1 MLAAARRA
9 ALLSSSAAAS
19 LSLYSGA
26 AACAPPAAPPQRPT
40 FAPCFDAA
48 CHSRADAGAWQP
60 PTRVRS
66 GIASGGSSGGGG
78 GGGGADAAAAAGAG
92 PRRAPCPPDREE
104 LGRATWTLLHAVAA
118 YYPDAPSAAERGA
131 AAALVSALCALYPC
145 AHCRERLVADVAASA
160 PRTESR
166 TALARWVCEQHNAVN
181 EALGKRAFPCEL
193 AALDERWR
201 TGCSQSDDSSSLA
214 AETSLGRASAAQ
226 EAAERAEG

>member
-1 MLAAARRA
+1 
-9 ALLSSSAAAS
+9 
-19 LSLYSGA
+19 
-26 AACAPPAAPPQRPT
+26 
-40 FAPCFDAA
+40 
-48 CHSRADAGAWQP
+48 
-60 PTRVRS
+60 V
-66 GIASGGSSGGGG
+66 
-78 GGGGADAAAAAGAG
+78 
-92 PRRAPCPPDREE
+92 PCPPDREE

-166 TALARWVCEQHNAVN
+166 AALARWVCEQHNAVN

-201 TGCSQSDDSSSLA
+201 TGA
-214 AETSLGRASAAQ
+214 AGCWPDADAGQAEASLGRAAAAQ
-226 EAAERAEG
+226 EAAERADGR